1 MIEQTNPERSEI
13 TLPRILRAPSGW
25 VLEDLCRLDAL
36 HPGFLRRATEARP
49 AWRHAV
55 ALAIANGLFDHAD
68 RFLARCVPDDL
79 SALSWPEILT
89 RTAAAIMEMK
99 PAEIVEASFGSCPDG
114 LAGSLSKLGFDPN
127 LDREALLALHA
138 VFADPQ
144 HTRRRKVIEQ
154 LKVLDQGLFE
164 AAMIT
169 DLALITPKTIG
180 RLRHGRAAEAFNSA
194 VAILRR
200 HVSTATDTALAKSL
214 ADIGPETSVRDWART
229 WLARADVNLPSP
241 PWLGG
246 DGLILLRN
254 GELLATAGR
263 RTKTCI
269 ETRINLVVAGQ
280 AAYYLEPEA
289 GVIACV
295 IRTEK
300 DWLACQVI
308 GFRNGR
314 VPKPV
319 RDRVLG
325 ILERNGVPVFR
336 PIEDVD
342 GIAFA
347 VGGYLH
353 GRLDEFDLTH
363 LMDEIEAH

>member
-1 MIEQTNPERSEI
+1 MIEQSNPERSEI
-13 TLPRILRAPSGW
+13 TLPRVLRAPSGW

-36 HPGFLRRATEARP
+36 HPGFLRRATEART

-55 ALAIANGLFDHAD
+55 ALAIANGLFDRAD
-68 RFLARCVPDDL
+68 RFLARCVPNDL

-99 PAEIVEASFGSCPDG
+99 PAEIVEASVGSCPDG
-114 LAGSLSKLGFDPN
+114 LVGALGKMGFDPM
-127 LDREALLALHA
+127 DREALLALYA
-138 VFADPQ
+138 VFNDPQ

-169 DLALITPKTIG
+169 DLALISPKLVG
-180 RLRHGRAAEAFNSA
+180 RLRHGAGAEKFNKA

-200 HVSTATDTALAKSL
+200 HVSTATDAALAKSL
-214 ADIGPETSVRDWART
+214 ADIGPETSVRDWARAF
-229 WLARADVNLPSP
+229 LAKSDVNLPAA
-241 PWLGG
+241 PWGG
-246 DGLILLRN
+246 GGGLIHLRN
-254 GELLATAGR
+254 GELLRMAALK
-263 RTKTCI
+263 TKTCI
-269 ETRINLVVAGQ
+269 ETRINLVVTGQ

-289 GVIACV
+289 SVIACV
-295 IRTEK
+295 VRSTAG
-300 DWLACQVI
+300 WLGTQVV
-308 GFRNGR
+308 GYRNGR

-319 RDRVLG
+319 RDRVLD

-336 PIEDVD
+336 PVEDVD

-363 LMDEIEAH
+363 LMDEFEGD